1 MPGAAARA
9 MILAQHLE
17 LRELLERALVMA
29 RRHVAGTAIDREL
42 DELVVSIRDAF
53 AAHNRYESAL
63 LTPLLSATGAWG
75 PARIERMVAEHVE
88 EHDVIQAFLA
98 RPAHEIVA
106 ELGDFVEEIDA
117 HMAAEERTFLSPD
130 VLTDGT

>member
-9 MILAQHLE
+9 TILAQHVE
-17 LRELLERALVMA
+17 LRGLLERALVMA

-42 DELVVSIRDAF
+42 DELVASIRDAF
-53 AAHNRYESAL
+53 EVHNRYESAL

-88 EHDVIQAFLA
+88 EHQVIQTFLS
-98 RPAHEIVA
+98 RPAHEVIA
-106 ELGDFVEEIDA
+106 DLADFVEEIDA
-117 HMAAEERTFLSPD
+117 HMEAEERTFLSPD
-130 VLTDGT
+130 VLTDRE